1 MKAYKQLLMR
11 NFFTFLLLL
20 CGVAGTAQQYNNEWI
35 KFDQT
40 YYKFKVGAGGVY
52 RIPKTVL
59 DNAGIGN
66 TPVENLEL
74 WNNGTLIPFHSSV
87 SSGVLPDGGY
97 LEFWAQIN
105 DGRADKPMYRSA
117 ASQHT
122 DKVSLITDT
131 AAYYLS
137 VNTNQSGFRYTQM
150 TNDPDGSG
158 LPVEPYFMFTAG
170 AYFRTQLN
178 PGFAAVVGEYVYS
191 SSFDKGEYW
200 SSRHITPST
209 PLGHPITNLFTY
221 AGSAQSYL
229 KFGASGNALNARTV
243 RVSLNGSLLKDTVM
257 DYFNDINTTVPFATS
272 LIASN
277 TATIQMN
284 DVSAVSTDRIVCS
297 YYELIY
303 PRQFNFGNATNF
315 AFDLPAKPA
324 GYHLEI
330 TNFNSGGAA
339 PVLYDLTTGKR
350 YTANTSVAG
359 KFRFA
364 LPGSVS
370 KTSFILASQAAGNIR
385 SVTSLQSKQFTN
397 YALAANQGDYLI
409 ISHPLLYGGTTGN
422 NPVNDFAAYRQSPVG
437 GGYRTLVIKSEDLED
452 QFAFGIKKHPL
463 GIKNFLSFSRSHFA
477 VKPKFVFLIGHG
489 MSYPEYRRNESN
501 ATADVLNL
509 VPTFG
514 FPASDNLLSAE
525 GVLSPVPETPIGRL
539 SVVSP
544 SEIEDYLE
552 KLKEYENVQQTS
564 PNTIAGRQWMKN
576 VVHVTGGS
584 DSYLGTVL
592 CNFMNVYRG
601 IIADTLYG
609 ANTFSFCKTT
619 TNPVDQSATERLAE
633 LFKEGVSILNYFGH
647 SSSTTLEFNL
657 DNPQAYDNEGK
668 YPIFFVNGCNAGNFF
683 TYYPQRLLVNE
694 TLSEKFVLAKRR
706 GAIGFVASTHFGIV
720 NYLNLYLNG
729 LYNTIANDDAQSLGE
744 TLQHG
749 VQSMSTAAGPIDF
762 YARLHAEQITV
773 HGDPALKLNKSS
785 KADYTIEESLI
796 NINPSFISVAEN
808 QFEVKIKMINLG
820 KAIPDSVVLQ
830 VNRTY
835 PDGTQELLYK
845 ARVKPVLFADSLT
858 LIVPIQ
864 AIRDKGMNKITVTL
878 DPDNEIQ
885 EISEQNNIAAK
896 EIFIFED
903 EVRGVYP
910 YDHAIINDPA
920 QKLYASTANP
930 FTPHSQFIMEIDT
943 TAKFNSSVKAFKTV
957 SSVGGVIEFE
967 PGITYQDS
975 VVYHW
980 RVAKIPTGGNAY
992 IWHHSSFMFIP
1003 GNQEGF
1009 NQSDYYQHKNSETER
1024 IKLDSATREWQFA
1037 DRSNNVFARN
1047 AVFPTAGS
1055 DAGDFV
1061 VSINSAD
1068 NIRSVCGISGIIFN
1082 VFDPIT
1088 LKPWLNGESGS
1099 PGKYGS
1105 DPICGPDRKYSFQF
1119 NILDRNK
1126 RKAAVDMLDLIP
1138 DGHLVVV
1145 RNISGNAHNSN
1156 TYASQWM
1163 ADTTFFGK
1171 DNSLYHRLITQGFTS
1186 IDSFNRPRAFIF
1198 AYRKN
1203 QQTKFQPKFVFS
1215 AGINDRISMSTDFIN
1230 SDTLGYITS
1239 PKFGPAKAW
1248 KEVLWGGEDKEAAQN
1263 DNPTLEI
1270 VGLDDNNNEYVL
1282 FTAGKNEK
1290 RIDISSVD
1298 AQQYPYIKLRM
1309 RNVDSVSLTPYQLK
1323 YWRLFYEP
1331 VPEGA
1336 VAPNLYI
1343 SSKDTLEP
1351 GQPFKFGVAFK
1362 NITKMLFDSMDVRV
1376 TILDNNNVEHVVD
1389 VPKLRPISGQD
1400 SVKLEFDI
1408 DTKNYIG
1415 HNTLFVNFNPLP
1427 GQKEQHRFN
1436 NFLYHNFAVGIDNKN
1451 PVMDVTFD
1459 GVHIL
1464 NRDIVSARPHIKI
1477 NIKDESKFNLMND
1490 TSLSVVQIRY
1500 PNGTLRTFNYDS
1512 DTLRFIPASDGDD
1525 NTASIDFRP
1534 AFLEQINPEGDE
1546 YELIV
1551 TGKDKSGNRA
1561 GKTEFRVTFK
1571 VISKPMISN
1580 LLNYPNPFS
1589 TSTAFVFTLTG
1600 SEIPQNMK
1608 IQILTV
1614 TGKIVREITMNEL
1627 GPIRLGRNITEF
1639 KWNGTDQYGQKLANG
1654 VYLYRVVTS
1663 LNGKSMDKFKAEG
1676 DATDKFFN
1684 NGYGKMYLMR

>member
-1 MKAYKQLLMR
+1 MKASKEQFMQK
-11 NFFTFLLLL
+11 FFTFLLLL
-20 CGVAGTAQQYNNEWI
+20 CGVTGMAQQYNNEWI

-40 YYKFKVGAGGVY
+40 YYKFKIGAGGVY

-66 TPVENLEL
+66 TPVEFLEL
-74 WNNGTLIPFHSSV
+74 WNNGTMIPFHPSV

-97 LEFWAQIN
+97 LEFWAQTN

-117 ASQHT
+117 ASQHS
-122 DKVSLITDT
+122 DKISLITDT

-150 TNDPDGSG
+150 ANDPDASA
-158 LPVEPYFMFTAG
+158 LPVEPYFMFTNG
-170 AYFRTQLN
+170 AYFRTQQN

-191 SSFDKGEYW
+191 SSVDKGEFW
-200 SSRHITPST
+200 SSRQITPSSAL
-209 PLGHPITNLFTY
+209 PHSLPNLFVYTG
-221 AGSAQSYL
+221 ATQSYL
-229 KFGASGNALNARTV
+229 KFGAVGNALNARSV
-243 RVSLNGSLLKDTVM
+243 RVTLNNTILKDTVM
-257 DYFNDINTTVPFATS
+257 DYFNDIHTTIPFATS

-277 TATIQMN
+277 TANLQMN

-297 YYELIY
+297 YFELVY
-303 PRQFNFGNATNF
+303 PRQFNFGNAVNF
-315 AFDLPAKPA
+315 GFELPAKA
-324 GYHLEI
+324 SGYHLEI
-330 TNFNSGGAA
+330 TNFNTGGVA
-339 PVLYDLTTGKR
+339 PVLYDAVTGKR
-350 YTANTSVAG
+350 YVGNISVAG
-359 KFRFA
+359 KVRFA
-364 LPGSVS
+364 LPGSS
-370 KTSFILASQAAGNIR
+370 ASIRYILASHQATNIK
-385 SVTSLQSKQFTN
+385 SVTSLQTRQFEN
-397 YALAANQGDYLI
+397 YALHANQGDYLI
-409 ISHPLLYGGTTGN
+409 ISHPVLFTGSTGN
-422 NPVNDFAAYRQSPVG
+422 NPVNDYSAYRASAAG
-437 GGYRTLVIKSEDLED
+437 GGYQSKIVRADELED

-463 GIKNFLSFSRSHFA
+463 AIKNFLSYARATFA

-501 ATADVLNL
+501 ATADALNL

-525 GVLSPVPETPIGRL
+525 GVFSTVPETPIGRL
-539 SVVSP
+539 SVISGREV
-544 SEIEDYLE
+544 EDYLE
-552 KLKEYENVQQTS
+552 KLKEYEQVQLTS
-564 PNTIAGRQWMKN
+564 PNTLAGRQWMKN

-592 CNFMNVYRG
+592 CNFMNVYKG

-683 TYYPQRLLVNE
+683 TFYPQRLLVNE

-729 LYNTIANDDAQSLGE
+729 LYHTIATDDAQSLGE

-749 VQSMSTAAGPIDF
+749 VQAMVTAAGTSDF

-773 HGDPALKLNKSS
+773 HGDPALKLNKSR
-785 KADYTIEESLI
+785 KADYIIEESLI
-796 NINPSFISVAEN
+796 TINPSFISVAES
-808 QFEVKIKMINLG
+808 QFEMKIKMINIG
-820 KAIPDSVVLQ
+820 KAMPDSVVLQ
-830 VNRTY
+830 VNRTF
-835 PDGTQELLYK
+835 PDGSQELIY
-845 ARVKPVLFADSLT
+845 RSNVKPVLYADSIT

-864 AIRDKGMNKITVTL
+864 AIRDKGMNRITVTL
-878 DPDNEIQ
+878 DPENELEEVSEDNNLAI
-885 EISEQNNIAAK
+885 K

-903 EVRGVYP
+903 EVRAVYP
-910 YDHAIINDPA
+910 YDHAIVNDA
-920 QKLYASTANP
+920 SQKLYASTANP
-930 FTPHSQFIMEIDT
+930 FTPLSQFVMEIDT
-943 TAKFNSSVKAFKTV
+943 TAEFNSSLKASQTV
-957 SSVGGVIEFE
+957 SSIGGIIEFV
-967 PGITYQDS
+967 PGVAYSDS
-975 VVYHW
+975 VEYHW
-980 RVAKIPTGGNAY
+980 RVSKVPASGEAY
-992 IWHHSSFMFIP
+992 IWDNSSFIFIP
-1003 GNQEGF
+1003 GDKDGF
-1009 NQSDYYQHKNSETER
+1009 NQSDYFQHKNSEVDR
-1024 IKLDSATREWQFA
+1024 IKLDSSSREWQFA
-1037 DRSNNVFARN
+1037 DRINNLFARN

-1082 VFDPIT
+1082 VFDPIS

-1105 DPICGPDRKYSFQF
+1105 DAVCGPDRKYSFQF
-1119 NILDRNK
+1119 NLLDRNK
-1126 RKAAVDMLDLIP
+1126 RKAAVDMLDMIP

-1145 RNISGNAHNSN
+1145 RNISGTSHSSN

-1215 AGINDRISMSTDFIN
+1215 AGINDRISMSSDYIS
-1230 SDTLGYITS
+1230 SDTLGFITS
-1239 PKFGPAKAW
+1239 PKFGPARAW
-1248 KEVLWGGEDKEAAQN
+1248 NEVIWAGDDKEPAQN
-1263 DNPTLEI
+1263 DNPTLEV
-1270 VGLDDNNNEYVL
+1270 VGVDNNNNEFVL
-1282 FTAGKNEK
+1282 FTADKNTK
-1290 RIDISSVD
+1290 TVDVSSVD
-1298 AQQYPYIKLRM
+1298 ANLYPFMKLRM
-1309 RNVDSVSLTPYQLK
+1309 RNIDSVSLTPYQLK
-1323 YWRLFYEP
+1323 YWRIFYDP
-1331 VPEGA
+1331 APEGA
-1336 VAPNLYI
+1336 IAPNLYY

-1351 GQPFKFGVAFK
+1351 GEPFRFGVAFK
-1362 NITKMLFDSMDVRV
+1362 NITKVSLDSMDVRI
-1376 TILDNNNVEHVVD
+1376 TILDNSNVEHVV
-1389 VPKLRPISGQD
+1389 PLSKMRPIAGGD
-1400 SVKLEFDI
+1400 SLRLEFDI
-1408 DTKNYIG
+1408 DTKEYIG
-1415 HNTLFVNFNPLP
+1415 QNTLFINFNPLP

-1436 NFLYHNFAVGIDNKN
+1436 NFLYHNFFVGTDVKN

-1490 TSLSVVQIRY
+1490 TSLSVVQVRY
-1500 PNGTLRTFNYDS
+1500 PDGTLRTFNYDS
-1512 DTLRFIPASDGDD
+1512 DTLRFIPASTGE
-1525 NTASIDFRP
+1525 NNMASIDFKP
-1534 AFLEQINPEGDE
+1534 AFLQQINPEGDE

-1589 TSTAFVFTLTG
+1589 
-1600 SEIPQNMK
+1600 
-1608 IQILTV
+1608 
-1614 TGKIVREITMNEL
+1614 
-1627 GPIRLGRNITEF
+1627 
-1639 KWNGTDQYGQKLANG
+1639 
-1654 VYLYRVVTS
+1654 
-1663 LNGKSMDKFKAEG
+1663 
-1676 DATDKFFN
+1676 
-1684 NGYGKMYLMR
+1684 